1 MKIYITRHGQTDYNK
16 NRKVCGSTDIPLNDI
31 GQKQALELKDKIIE
45 KDIKFD
51 YIFVSPL
58 TRARETVNPIEEYFN
73 QKAIVDDRLREF
85 DFGVKEGCDFDDPN
99 FRETRNDPFMVF
111 KNGESM
117 VRACS
122 RVYNFFEELKEKISF
137 DSTILIVSHGTISR
151 IINTYFNSV
160 TLQEFNTFKMANC
173 QLLEFDM

>member
-16 NRKVCGSTDIPLNDI
+16 NRKVCGSTDIPLNGI
-31 GQKQALELKDKIIE
+31 GKEQAVELKENIKD

-58 TRARETVNPIEEYFN
+58 TRARETVKPLEDYFN
-73 QKAIVDDRLREF
+73 QKAIIDERLREF
-85 DFGVKEGCDFDDPN
+85 DFGEKEGCDFDDPN
-99 FRETRNDPFMVF
+99 FRKTRNDPFSVF

-122 RVYNFFEELKEKISF
+122 RVYNFFDEVKEKISS

-160 TLQEFNTFKMANC
+160 SLEEFNTFKMANC
-173 QLLEFDM
+173 QLLEFNM